1 MFEARSMVVVGA
13 SAKAG
18 SFGARL
24 ATSTLS
30 REFAGPI
37 SFVNPRGGE
46 IMGRE
51 ALTSIRDLDHAPDV
65 AVLGV
70 GRANLERALIEAIE
84 KDARSAVI
92 FDTCHGEAAD
102 GSPILTRLR
111 AIAAEAG
118 IPVCGGSGM
127 GFINT
132 RSGAVASFY
141 PAGHLKPGG
150 ISLIAHSGSVFTV
163 LGMNDPRYRF
173 DLMVSP
179 GQEIGAT
186 IDEYIA
192 YAATRETTRT
202 IAVFMEAAR
211 NPQGLVDSLN
221 LARSRDIPVVVCKV
235 GRTEES
241 ARLARSH
248 TGALAG
254 SNAAYEAVF
263 EECGAI
269 MVDTIDD
276 LMNTA
281 LLCST
286 GRKPGPGGVGLVT
299 DSGGLREL
307 QVDLASEM
315 QTPLAV
321 LSEATREALRAA
333 LPPELEPS
341 NPLDCATDLT
351 DDFPKVFERGL
362 GILAAAP
369 EVSMLGLEAD
379 FRDDYIYQEGVF
391 ALAKTLPD
399 LTAKPCFVYTS
410 FGQANNRRL
419 GDELADL
426 GVPCLNGAEATMAAV
441 RRVQAW
447 ANQPKKGEGVESPPT
462 APDEVMLARW
472 SAKLSAPMDEFA
484 SLDLLHAFGVT
495 TAQSVICEDVA
506 ELQEAAIKLGFPLVL
521 KTAAGIDHKSDAGGV
536 VLNLRD
542 LKALEA
548 AYADLSRRL
557 GSRVIMQKMAE
568 KGIEL
573 AFGCVMDPDFGPLIM
588 VSPGG
593 TLVELFDE
601 RRFARAPFGPQKAEA
616 MIRRLKVARL
626 IDGVR
631 GEAPR
636 DMRAAAHALSAF
648 SKLCAGL
655 RSRIAEI
662 DVNPVMVTESGAIAV
677 DALIVPAAVLS
688 KKVA

>member
-1 MFEARSMVVVGA
+1 MVVVGA
-13 SAKAG
+13 SARAG

-24 ATSTLS
+24 ATATLS
-30 REFAGPI
+30 GDFAGPI

-51 ALTSIRDLDHAPDV
+51 ALTSIRDLDYAPDV

-84 KDARSAVI
+84 KNARSAVI
-92 FDTCHGEAAD
+92 FDTCHGETTD
-102 GSPILTRLR
+102 GIPILTRLR

-192 YAATRETTRT
+192 YAAGRDSTRT

-211 NPQGLVDSLN
+211 NPQGLIDSLH
-221 LARSRDIPVVVCKV
+221 LARSRGIPVVVCKV

-269 MVDTIDD
+269 SVSTIDD

-286 GRKPGPGGVGLVT
+286 GRKPEPGGVGLVT

-307 QVDLASEM
+307 QVDLAAET

-321 LSEATREALRAA
+321 LSEATRKSLRAA

-351 DDFPKVFERGL
+351 EDFPKVFARGL
-362 GILAAAP
+362 AILAEAP
-369 EVSMLGLEAD
+369 EVSMLGFEAD
-379 FRDDYIYQEGVF
+379 FRDDYLYHEDLF
-391 ALAKTLPD
+391 ELAKSLPNV
-399 LTAKPCFVYTS
+399 TAKPCFVYTS
-410 FGQANNRRL
+410 FGQANNGRI
-419 GDELADL
+419 GGELADL

-441 RRVQAW
+441 RRFQAW
-447 ANQPKKGEGVESPPT
+447 ADQPDQSAEPHT
-462 APDEVMLARW
+462 TRPDDVMLARW
-472 SAKLSAPMDEFA
+472 SATLAAPMDEFA
-484 SLDLLHAFGVT
+484 SLDLLHAFGVE

-506 ELQEAAIKLGFPLVL
+506 ELKEAAIRLGFPLVL

-542 LKALEA
+542 LSALEA
-548 AYADLSRRL
+548 AYGDLSRRL
-557 GSRVIMQKMAE
+557 GSRVIVQKMTE

-573 AFGCVMDPDFGPLIM
+573 AFGCVMDADFGPLVM

-601 RRFARAPFGPQKAEA
+601 RRFARAPFGPEKAET
-616 MIRRLKVARL
+616 MIRGLKVARL

-631 GEAPR
+631 GDAPR
-636 DMRAAAHALSAF
+636 DMKAAARALSAF

-655 RSRIAEI
+655 SDRIAEV
-662 DVNPVMVTESGAIAV
+662 DVNPVMVTQAGAIAV
-677 DALIVPAAVLS
+677 DALIVPVAVVS